1 MGPLDEYPPWVY
13 ELAYFSPA
21 ILFLIY
27 FVYQRIAMSKW
38 EKGIFPQKL
47 GFNKNNLMK
56 AYICLA
62 ARLIQVDREG
72 AKEKLHYLHSHFNR
86 YFEEEEYDIA
96 DALRFSSEN
105 PVRIKTGALWLN
117 AKLSNE
123 QRIQVLYFMVGL
135 CFVDGSLNARE
146 YALLNET
153 VEILGISPKD
163 YQSILSMYQQRHQR
177 REEPQKQTRPSA
189 IRLSSQ
195 ILGVAESASLD
206 EIKKAYRSMAK
217 LHHPDL
223 FATEG
228 PEQQRIAQE
237 RFVEIQTAYEILEKR
252 RLS

>member
-1 MGPLDEYPPWVY
+1 
-13 ELAYFSPA
+13 
-21 ILFLIY
+21 
-27 FVYQRIAMSKW
+27 
-38 EKGIFPQKL
+38 
-47 GFNKNNLMK
+47 MK

-62 ARLIQVDREG
+62 ARLIQADREG
-72 AKEKLHYLHSHFNR
+72 AKEKMQYLHAHFNR
-86 YFEEEEYDIA
+86 YFQEEEYDIA
-96 DALRFSSEN
+96 DALRFSTEN
-105 PVRIKTGALWLN
+105 PVQIKTVALWLN

-123 QRIQVLYFMVGL
+123 QRIQVLYFTVGL
-135 CFVDGSLNARE
+135 CFVDGSMNARE
-146 YALLNET
+146 YALLNEMAE
-153 VEILGISPKD
+153 VLDISPKD

-177 REEPQKQTRPSA
+177 KEEPKREAGPSA
-189 IRLSSQ
+189 IRLSCQ

-237 RFVEIQTAYEILEKR
+237 RFVEIQRAYEILEKR